1 MFLEPSLVA
10 RSVLKKKGTK
20 KPKKIVSLENP
31 SLAMTTH
38 FIIEAT

>member
-10 RSVLKKKGTK
+10 RSISNKENNRKTK
-20 KPKKIVSLENP
+20 TIVSFKKL
-31 SLAMTTH
+31 SLAMMAH